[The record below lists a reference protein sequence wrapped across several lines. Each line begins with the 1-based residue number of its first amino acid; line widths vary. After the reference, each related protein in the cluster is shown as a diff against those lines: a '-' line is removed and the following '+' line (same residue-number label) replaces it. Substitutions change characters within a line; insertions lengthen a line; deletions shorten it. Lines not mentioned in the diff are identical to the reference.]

1 MHVLAAQGVGE
12 LADALVE
19 VAVGDVFVLGRVV
32 ALPDDRHLVATL
44 GEVTVQAVGG
54 DVEGAVGEP
63 LDVDVVVVEGGLLH
77 LAEWLDPVDALG
89 LLAPEA
95 IGIDDG
101 LLVHGFVGRL
111 VRQGLG
117 GHFRADRIQR
127 SSTHGVLP
135 RWVVVFVWRLLYP
148 PPLCRAIRP
157 WSYQTRTMVEG
168 PEFAACHAPGIFAD
182 DPQGKKKVLHGISGR
197 GDAYRIGKIV

>member
-1 MHVLAAQGVGE
+1 M
-12 LADALVE
+12 E

-32 ALPDDRHLVATL
+32 AFPDDRDLVAAL

-63 LDVDVVVVEGGLLH
+63 LDVDVMVVEGGLLH
-77 LAEWLDPVDALG
+77 LGERLDPVDALG

-95 IGIDDG
+95 IGIDHG
-101 LLVHGFVGRL
+101 LLVHGLVGRL

-127 SSTHGVLP
+127 SSTHG
-135 RWVVVFVWRLLYP
+135 
-148 PPLCRAIRP
+148 
-157 WSYQTRTMVEG
+157 SYLG
-168 PEFAACHAPGIFAD
+168 G
-182 DPQGKKKVLHGISGR
+182 
-197 GDAYRIGKIV
+197 